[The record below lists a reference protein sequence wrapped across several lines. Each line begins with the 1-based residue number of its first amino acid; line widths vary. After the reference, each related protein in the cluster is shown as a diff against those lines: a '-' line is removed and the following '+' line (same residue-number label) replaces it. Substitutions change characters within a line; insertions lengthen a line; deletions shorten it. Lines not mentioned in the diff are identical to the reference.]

1 MSSRILSGL
10 VVAILMSHPAFG
22 SGAKGFGAGIIL
34 GQPSGV
40 LLAVSPH
47 ERLLL
52 NFGAAWSWDDW
63 LMILADCKFRD
74 YLTPSSLHLA
84 GYYGLGVYGGSSN
97 ARQGIFGIR
106 VPLGV
111 DYRFPYT
118 NLEVFGEI
126 VPGLEMFPETRARL
140 QAGIGVILWFSRH
153 F

>member
-1 MSSRILSGL
+1 MSSRILSGV

-22 SGAKGFGAGIIL
+22 SGTKGFGAGIIL

-40 LLAVSPH
+40 LAAVSLH
-47 ERLLL
+47 ERLRLD
-52 NFGAAWSWDDW
+52 FGAAWSWNDW
-63 LMILADCKFRD
+63 WMILADCKFRD

-97 ARQGIFGIR
+97 AHEGILGIR
-106 VPLGV
+106 VPFGV

-118 NLEVFGEI
+118 NFEVFGEV
-126 VPGLEMFPETRARL
+126 VPGLEMVPETRARL
-140 QAGIGVILWFSRH
+140 QAGIGVILWFSRR